1 MAMLWR
7 NPQTSRPAFPTRCL
21 SVPGALGGQ
30 PPAPPSGTRGFR
42 TKPPTGTLM
51 TADRRPPTPRRS
63 KHTDRHPSSE
73 LSLLLATDCGRAAVM
88 GT

>member
-1 MAMLWR
+1 MAVLSR
-7 NPQTSRPAFPTRCL
+7 NPQTSRPAFPTGCL

-30 PPAPPSGTRGFR
+30 PPAPPSGTSGFR

-63 KHTDRHPSSE
+63 RHLSSGTLPAPGPGLWTGGCDGDRS
-73 LSLLLATDCGRAAVM
+73 
-88 GT
+88 